1 MEANRPGCGCGA
13 ICTQDAEVSV
23 YPSLAMMYP
32 PIQQFRLLYDSSAAL
47 SRGTIFRELD
57 KPFTARAVQCSGM
70 PMRSGIVR

>member
-32 PIQQFRLLYDSSAAL
+32 PIQKFRLLYDSSAAL

-57 KPFTARAVQCSGM
+57 KPFTARAVQRSGM